1 MPRPRRDRD
10 VRKNTSRPSPD
21 RDVWDRD
28 YNPPYDL
35 LSHSQ
40 FVPHCTLT
48 VSVLMLSKMWHIPH
62 REVNIATW
70 HDCRMS
76 TSTVVYM
83 CACVCVEFVFQC
95 RIWWLEEGDMWTA
108 TSACP
113 AGRLAWRGFTGVLVY
128 FHFHFV
134 CLLSWIVI
142 GSVLQVSATNDI
154 TSDCECDWLK
164 APSFCVFFSQ
174 WTLVYLLQKDYC
186 SHH

>member
-1 MPRPRRDRD
+1 MPRPRWDRD
-10 VRKNTSRPSPD
+10 VRKKHLETISRPRCLRP
-21 RDVWDRD
+21 RLQ
-28 YNPPYDL
+28 PYDL

-95 RIWWLEEGDMWTA
+95 RISWLEEGDMWTA

-128 FHFHFV
+128 YPRDAMLARV
-134 CLLSWIVI
+134 IEIATCLSVRLSVHPSVRPSRAGIV
-142 GSVLQVSATNDI
+142 SKRRKLAAWFLHHLV
-154 TSDCECDWLK
+154 
-164 APSFCVFFSQ
+164 APR
-174 WTLVYLLQKDYC
+174 L
-186 SHH
+186 